1 METLDIILIGYGVLL
16 VYLVWDNTQAHR
28 RLDVHEDCLDETIQ
42 KHNQLVED
50 IAAFADEM
58 DDAFYKLEKKK
69 ND

>member
-16 VYLVWDNTQAHR
+16 VYLVWDNIQAHR

-42 KHNQLVED
+42 KHNHLVED

-58 DDAFYKLEKKK
+58 DDAFYKLEKK